1 MRKVLCAGTRGKTPG
16 LGNFV
21 DPMDLIT
28 KFSAEAFRYYFMREC
43 PFPGDGDFSW
53 QRFEEVYNA
62 DLANNLGNLY
72 SRVVRL
78 IAANYEGHLQG
89 TARVEP
95 LTPVYKLSFQIREFW
110 PRSRNVAAR
119 WSPPAGDCSLREPRR
134 HRDAAECG
142 SFSRERRNSSRRKPK
157 TLGIGC

>member
-1 MRKVLCAGTRGKTPG
+1 MPGSGNGGRRISTSSARTSRASIARYGRRCCWRRAWSRRMVFGHGFVYSKGEKISKTPG

-89 TARVEP
+89 TGRVEP
-95 LTPVYKLSFQIREFW
+95 ATIYNETDTETTGKQV
-110 PRSRNVAAR
+110 
-119 WSPPAGDCSLREPRR
+119 
-134 HRDAAECG
+134 
-142 SFSRERRNSSRRKPK
+142 
-157 TLGIGC
+157 